1 MYSLSPAAWLRVFYN
16 DQAIMHQLFT
26 RDSEGSP
33 DDMAE
38 TVKTLADSIA
48 EPGLIF
54 EHAPIGLMVTR
65 ERVIGRCNIAMGE
78 MFGYRPQDL
87 VGQTT
92 EILYPSHEEFEY
104 IGERGVVS
112 MKRTGTYRDQR
123 IMRHSDG
130 RMFWCAVSGRSFTPE
145 APYASVIWVFEDIS
159 DNRPVDDSLTARE
172 REIAARVISGMSSK
186 EIARELGVSHRTI
199 EAHRMRLMRKLGVN
213 TTSELI
219 ARILGM
225 PSHH

>member
-1 MYSLSPAAWLRVFYN
+1 
-16 DQAIMHQLFT
+16 
-26 RDSEGSP
+26 
-33 DDMAE
+33 MAPK
-38 TVKTLADSIA
+38 VIQTLADSIA
-48 EPGLIF
+48 EPGRIF

-65 ERVIGRCNIAMGE
+65 ERVIERCNIALGE
-78 MFGYRPQDL
+78 MFGYRPQEL
-87 VGQTT
+87 EGKTT

-104 IGERGVVS
+104 IGARAVVS
-112 MKRTGTYRDQR
+112 MQRTGTYRDQR

-130 RMFWCAVSGRSFTPE
+130 RMFWCAVSGRSFSPE

-159 DNRPVDDSLTARE
+159 ENRPVSESLTARE
-172 REIAARVISGMSSK
+172 REIAARVASGMSSK
-186 EIARELGVSHRTI
+186 EIARELQVSHRTI

-225 PSHH
+225 PAGH